1 MVTDNFDHEA
11 RLARMEAKMDALHA
25 RIDDVVVTQL
35 RDQGKRMRELESEVR
50 DLREDRARE
59 DGKRAGSKAVLV
71 GLFAGVSGLASI
83 VGAMITK
90 FF

>member
-1 MVTDNFDHEA
+1 MVADNYDHES
-11 RLARMEAKMDALHA
+11 RLARIEAKMDALHT

-50 DLREDRARE
+50 GLREDRARE
-59 DGKRAGSKAVLV
+59 DGKKAGSKAVLV
-71 GLFAGVSGLASI
+71 GLFAGVTGLASF
-83 VGAMITK
+83 VSAMITK

>member
-59 DGKRAGSKAVLV
+59 DGKKAGSKAVL
-71 GLFAGVSGLASI
+71 GVLLAI
-83 VGAMITK
+83 VAALSSAISAMVTK

>member
-1 MVTDNFDHEA
+1 MTVDNIDHEA

-59 DGKRAGSKAVLV
+59 DGKKAGSKAVLV

>member
-1 MVTDNFDHEA
+1 MVADNFDHEA

-59 DGKRAGSKAVLV
+59 DGKRAGSRAVLV